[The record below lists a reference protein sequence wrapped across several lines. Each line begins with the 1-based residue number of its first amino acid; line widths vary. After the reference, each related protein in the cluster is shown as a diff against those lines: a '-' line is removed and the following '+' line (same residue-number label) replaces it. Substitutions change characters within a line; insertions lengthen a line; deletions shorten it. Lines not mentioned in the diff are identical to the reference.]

1 MTMAQIQAFLDES
14 VTRGKKWKRLSILG
28 GEPTLHPEFAAI
40 MELIV
45 AYRDR
50 HWPNAM
56 VQLTTNGYGDVVLA
70 KLAQVP
76 ASVKVINTA
85 KTGDVQP
92 EFDTF
97 NVAPADLPSYA
108 ATDFANGCSVLKECG
123 MGLTPFGYYP
133 CAIMGGI
140 DRIFGFGKGR
150 TSLPDDSDDML
161 EEVRQFCRLCGHF
174 KFEPNPPLDGPE
186 LSATWEAA
194 YRNADPRRVRER
206 EVGELVTIRQ
216 TQAPA

>member
-1 MTMAQIQAFLDES
+1 MAQIQAFLDES